1 MPKLLGDGRRFKQI
15 LMNLVKNAIKFTE
28 EGSIDICVKYT
39 GLWLQRGKLEIDVKD
54 TGHGIESQDM
64 PLLFTLFGKLQRTSE
79 MNSNGIGLG
88 LSIVKQIV
96 DNYNGEVSVY
106 SAGVG
111 KGSTFSV
118 TLMIESIIAQ

>member
-1 MPKLLGDGRRFKQI
+1 
-15 LMNLVKNAIKFTE
+15 MNT
-28 EGSIDICVKYT
+28 
-39 GLWLQRGKLEIDVKD
+39 
-54 TGHGIESQDM
+54 
-64 PLLFTLFGKLQRTSE
+64 
-79 MNSNGIGLG
+79 NGIGLG

-118 TLMIESIIAQ
+118 TLMIEAVIGQ

>member
-1 MPKLLGDGRRFKQI
+1 MPKLIGDTRRFKQI
-15 LMNLVKNAIKFTE
+15 FINLIKNAIKFTE

-39 GLWLQRGKLEIDVKD
+39 GLQRGKLEIEVKD
-54 TGHGIESQDM
+54 MGHGIESIDL
-64 PLLFTLFGKLQRTSE
+64 PLLFTRYGKLQRTAE
-79 MNSNGIGLG
+79 MNANGIGLG
-88 LSIVKQIV
+88 LTIVKQIV

-118 TLMIESIIAQ
+118 TLMIEAVIE